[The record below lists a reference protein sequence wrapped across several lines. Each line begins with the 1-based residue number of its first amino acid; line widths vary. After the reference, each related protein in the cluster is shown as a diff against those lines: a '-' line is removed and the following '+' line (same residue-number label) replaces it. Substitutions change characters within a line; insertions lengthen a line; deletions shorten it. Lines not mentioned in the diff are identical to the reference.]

1 MVKFIAPAAI
11 ASFIVL
17 LNALPG
23 YTMASWYPPGKG
35 GGDTSRSA
43 PSPVIGVGF
52 PALAALGGYV
62 WYRRRQRGK

>member
-1 MVKFIAPAAI
+1 MIKFIAPAAI